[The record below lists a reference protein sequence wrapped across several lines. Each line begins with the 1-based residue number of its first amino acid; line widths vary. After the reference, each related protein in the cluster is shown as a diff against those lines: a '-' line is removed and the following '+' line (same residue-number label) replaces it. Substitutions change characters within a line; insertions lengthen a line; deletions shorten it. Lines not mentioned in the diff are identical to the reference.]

1 MGRIKAYIAELM
13 DGPLDGQHRA
23 VPKNLSRHTDLVFV
37 DGGPVVPSE
46 QVRESEAWPGM
57 AGKLYQ
63 QIGSWVPEENVAGE
77 SIMVC
82 MFLHQE
88 EES

>member
-1 MGRIKAYIAELM
+1 MGRIKSYIAELM

-23 VPKNLSRHTDLVFV
+23 VPKNLVRRTTLAFAD
-37 DGGPVVPSE
+37 DGPVVPSE
-46 QVRESEAWPGM
+46 QVRESEAWPEL
-57 AGKLYQ
+57 AGRVYQ
-63 QIGSWVPEENVAGE
+63 QIGSWVPEESVSGE